1 MINNNLLT
9 ASLTAK
15 VSNLKSLSEAYK
27 EMEKSR
33 HQAAGQAPMLQVNG
47 TSTHNNTI
55 DATGDGDKSG
65 DLSPQDQDCSG
76 VPGYMQNEYA
86 RMMAQGVIN
95 LNTDLHPVE
104 DSDN

>member
-27 EMEKSR
+27 ELEKSR
-33 HQAAGQAPMLQVNG
+33 HPPAGQAPRFQVNG

-55 DATGDGDKSG
+55 DATGDGAS
-65 DLSPQDQDCSG
+65 
-76 VPGYMQNEYA
+76 
-86 RMMAQGVIN
+86 
-95 LNTDLHPVE
+95 
-104 DSDN
+104 SD